1 MENMISYFWILSSII
16 ILGIFI
22 YKREILIQKTTF
34 IYILILTFAMFVLS
48 FIPFLQIKTD
58 GGIESWKLPLLSL
71 LLFRGLRRI
80 FLRIFGHEPRD
91 TFWIFKKGFWED
103 GLFNFL
109 FIVFQFGLIF
119 GINKI

>member
-1 MENMISYFWILSSII
+1 MLSYFWILSSII

-22 YKREILIQKTTF
+22 FKREILIQKATF
-34 IYILILTFAMFVLS
+34 IYILILTCAMFVLS
-48 FIPFLQIKTD
+48 FIPFLQIKTN
-58 GGIESWKLPLLSL
+58 GSIESWKLPLLSL
-71 LLFRGLRRI
+71 LLFRGLRWI
-80 FLRIFGHEPRD
+80 FLRIFGYEPRD

-119 GINKI
+119 CIYKI